1 MSILGAIH
9 SFRRPQPQPQPEQNK
24 QFEALL
30 TSLFLMAWFVEA
42 RDPYTGGHLWRV
54 SRYSQLLAR
63 KAGLTPLEIACAGVG
78 GFLHDLGKVG
88 VPDAILR
95 KPDKLTDE
103 EYAVMKTHPTIG
115 ARMLAAHPLSSLV
128 RNAVQL
134 HHERPDG
141 AGYPFGLPGADIP
154 LIARIVGISDAYD
167 AMTSFRPYRAGMSQD
182 KALQILREHSGTQF
196 DPVWVGHMLALGDAG
211 ELQHIQNHSDD
222 GIQLQ
227 ECPMCGPTLVVRR
240 ENHSGDTIYCR
251 NCGGG
256 FTLKA
261 SGDKHD
267 EKNKSKQLTA
277 IPSGNK
283 GSAIDLEAFADE
295 ALISRSIR
303 QSMDL
308 MPIEDLMRSM
318 Q

>member
-9 SFRRPQPQPQPEQNK
+9 SFRKPPPHREPNR

-63 KAGLTPLEIACAGVG
+63 KAGLSALETACAGIG

-95 KPDKLTDE
+95 KPDRLSDE
-103 EYAVMKTHPTIG
+103 EYEIMKTHPAIG

-128 RNAVQL
+128 RDAVQL

-141 AGYPFGLPGADIP
+141 KGYPFGLAGADIP

-167 AMTSFRPYRAGMSQD
+167 AMTSFRPYRAGMSQG
-182 KALQILREHSGTQF
+182 KALKILQEHSGTQF
-196 DPVWVGHMLALGDAG
+196 DPIWVDHMLTLGAAG
-211 ELQHIQNHSDD
+211 DLQHIQNHSDE

-227 ECPMCGPTLVVRR
+227 ECPMCGPTLVVRQ
-240 ENHSGDTIYCR
+240 ENLSGDTIYCR

-256 FTLKA
+256 FTLIA
-261 SGDKHD
+261 SRDNQD
-267 EKNKSKQLTA
+267 EQRTDKQLTA
-277 IPSGNK
+277 IPNGNR
-283 GSAIDLEAFADE
+283 GNAIDLEAFADE
-295 ALISRSIR
+295 ALIARSIR

-308 MPIEDLMRSM
+308 LPIEDLMRSM